1 MTHTAPGH
9 RQKLFTAIGRDYAK
23 QVFTVHSSPYA
34 VEVYRH
40 LGFVPT
46 DSEQITNGL
55 RYTTMRFGQK

>member
-1 MTHTAPGH
+1 M
-9 RQKLFTAIGRDYAK
+9 RRNYEK

-46 DSEQITNGL
+46 DSEQVTHGL
-55 RYTTMRFGQK
+55 RYTPMIFGQK